1 MTLLR
6 RYIGKKLSDYYA
18 QPSNLVVGASSE
30 PINFRNLLGEWHWK
44 RVYKKLY
51 DSKQGQWLTPVEL
64 FRPHYS
70 QILAEYCIHQQKL
83 SSEEFEIV
91 ELGGGRGTNAS
102 CILDHLQQK
111 HPEVYERLS
120 SYTIVDSSP
129 SLHALQQE
137 LLLQDRFSSKLKFL
151 QKDLTDVAEAKTTL
165 LPSVSKIPTIFLALE
180 LLDNLG
186 HDKVIRDVVSRKIEH
201 AVIENGEEVFRPL
214 SDQLLKQVLLHLPSY
229 GGSNGQPIWVPSVAC
244 GVLMEIAKLRP
255 NSWLVLADF
264 DFLPTPDLDERTG
277 DRKTLLAEGEPLVT
291 DMNGIDHDCYLNS
304 PQLVDVLYPVDFVKL
319 ARFSQKVFGG
329 IGEVALR
336 KQNKF
341 LLDYGPSQI
350 HATRSRW
357 TGFSPMI
364 HDFSNCSVLTI
375 SHAFDKE
382 SLN

>member
-18 QPSNLVVGASSE
+18 QPSNLVVGSSSE

-44 RVYKKLY
+44 RVYKNLY
-51 DSKQGQWLTPVEL
+51 DAKQGQWLTPVEL

-83 SSEEFEIV
+83 SSAEFEIV

-102 CILDHLQQK
+102 CVLAHLQQK
-111 HPEVYERLS
+111 YPEVYERLS

-129 SLHALQQE
+129 SLHALQQD
-137 LLLQDRFSSKLKFL
+137 LLLQGEFSSKLKFL
-151 QKDLTDVAEAKTTL
+151 QKDLTDVAESKTTL

-186 HDKVIRDVVSRKIEH
+186 HDKVIRDVASRKIEH

-214 SDQLLKQVLLHLPSY
+214 SDPLLKQVLLHLPSY
-229 GGSNGQPIWVPSVAC
+229 GGSNGKPIWVPSVAC
-244 GVLMEIAKLRP
+244 GVLMEIAKSRP

-277 DRKTLLAEGEPLVT
+277 ERKTLLAEGEPLVT

-319 ARFSQKVFGG
+319 ARFSEKVFANG
-329 IGEVALR
+329 GEVALK
-336 KQNKF
+336 KQNTF
-341 LLDYGPSQI
+341 LLDNGPSQV

-357 TGFSPMI
+357 TRFSPMV
-364 HDFSNCSVLTI
+364 HDFSNCSVLTVSRI
-375 SHAFDKE
+375 
-382 SLN
+382 